1 MLKRSLPVCQ
11 IIYSKFYSPNLPFS
25 YFFSFAI
32 CQVTTSW
39 VNQWHPIMLKFRF
52 IYSEI
57 KELNKIKNK
66 QTQTDKKHPQTSV
79 NNKGELKVTDDNLFF
94 SHWYGI
100 EVSILRITTFQLKVY
115 FSVKMLLLA
124 FLYRKSFFAISF
136 TFSDQCGVF
145 SYA

>member
-1 MLKRSLPVCQ
+1 
-11 IIYSKFYSPNLPFS
+11 
-25 YFFSFAI
+25 
-32 CQVTTSW
+32 
-39 VNQWHPIMLKFRF
+39 MLKFRF

-57 KELNKIKNK
+57 KESNKIKNK

-79 NNKGELKVTDDNLFF
+79 HNKGELKVTEDNLFF

-100 EVSILRITTFQLKVY
+100 EVSILPITTFQLKVY

-136 TFSDQCGVF
+136 MFSDQCGFF